1 MYPDANIWLTG
12 HSLGGG
18 LASLLGTTFGFPAV
32 AFEAPGER
40 LAAQR
45 LHLPLP
51 PSERVPPP
59 SPDPPSQNTN
69 LTNYASYTPSFAS
82 APVTHVYHN
91 ADPIPQ
97 GACTG
102 LYSPCSQAGFALET
116 RCHLGKTIVFDT
128 VGQLGWRVDVL
139 KHPIKEVILNV
150 LEREVPEHGW
160 DGWGREVPLAMA
172 EEDCVVRTLR
182 RMLFLKPNQ
191 RIRITDL
198 MVPI

>member
-1 MYPDANIWLTG
+1 MYPDSTIWLTG
-12 HSLGGG
+12 HSLGGS

-51 PSERVPPP
+51 PTAQST
-59 SPDPPSQNTN
+59 SASSSQSINST
-69 LTNYASYTPSFAS
+69 SYIPSFSS

-102 LYSPCSQAGFALET
+102 PYSPCSQAGFALET
-116 RCHLGKTIVFDT
+116 RCHLGRTIVFDT
-128 VGQLGWRVDVL
+128 VGQLGWKVDVL

-150 LEREVPEHGW
+150 LEREVPEYGW
-160 DGWGREVPLAMA
+160 DGWGRDVPLAA
-172 EEDCVVRTLR
+172 VEEDCVVRSFDPSGHF
-182 RMLFLKPNQ
+182 MA
-191 RIRITDL
+191 
-198 MVPI
+198 